1 MSIIRIEKTKD
12 YTVMSNY
19 HLREKGMSLKAKGLM
34 SLMLSLPDDWDYSI
48 AGLVAIC
55 KENETSI
62 KTALDELKEFGYLEV
77 IKKKPDETE
86 SGRLEYEYVLH
97 EQKQDTKKQGLE
109 NLGVEILGVEILG
122 LENPPQSNTNI
133 QSTKKLNTKNIK
145 ENTKEKEIFDFWN
158 SQHIQTHQKLTD
170 EMQKAIDK
178 ALKTYSMDEIKTAIQ
193 RYGTI
198 YNSNYYWHYQWRLD
212 DFLKQKNAL
221 PDFLDEGS
229 KWLNYKNR
237 RKDPK
242 VLHEQEY
249 TQEDYDGVFD
259 TFRNMA

>member
-19 HLREKGMSLKAKGLM
+19 HFKDKNLSLKAKGLM
-34 SLMLSLPDDWDYSI
+34 SLMLSLPDDWDYSV
-48 AGLVAIC
+48 AGLSKIC
-55 KENETSI
+55 LEGKDSITNALNE
-62 KTALDELKEFGYLEV
+62 LEQNGYLVREQNR
-77 IKKKPDETE
+77 TYN
-86 SGRLEYEYVLH
+86 GQFGGANYVLYENPFT
-97 EQKQDTKKQGLE
+97 EQPMAGNPMTA
-109 NLGVEILGVEILG
+109 
-122 LENPPQSNTNI
+122 NPPQLNTNI
-133 QSTKKLNTKNIK
+133 QSIKKLNTNNIK

-158 SQHIQTHQKLTD
+158 SQHIQTHQKLTG
-170 EMQKAIDK
+170 EMQKAIGK

-221 PDFLDEGS
+221 PSFLDEGS
-229 KWLNYKNR
+229 KWINYKNQ
-237 RKDPK
+237 RKDTK

-249 TQEDYDGVFD
+249 TQQDYDGVFD
-259 TFRNMA
+259 AFNNMA

>member
-1 MSIIRIEKTKD
+1 MSIIRVEKTKD

-19 HLREKGMSLKAKGLM
+19 HLREKDMSLKAKGLM

-62 KTALDELKEFGYLEV
+62 KTALDELKESGYLEV
-77 IKKKPDETE
+77 IKKKPNETE
-86 SGRLEYEYVLH
+86 SGRFEYKYVLH

-109 NLGVEILGVEILG
+109 NLGVEILG
-122 LENPPQSNTNI
+122 LENPPQLNTNI
-133 QSTKKLNTKNIK
+133 QSTKELNTKNIK
-145 ENTKEKEIFDFWN
+145 ENTKEKEIFDYWN
-158 SQHIQTHQKLTD
+158 SKKIIEHEKIDDHL
-170 EMQKAIDK
+170 KAIKD
-178 ALKTYSMDEIKTAIQ
+178 ALKENTVEQVKTYIDRYAKVIKDTSW
-193 RYGTI
+193 YFNTK
-198 YNSNYYWHYQWRLD
+198 WRLVE
-212 DFLKQKNAL
+212 FLKQKNAMN
-221 PDFLDEGS
+221 DFKDDGS

-259 TFRNMA
+259 AFNNMV

>member
-1 MSIIRIEKTKD
+1 MEHSFDVRIAKKYGIEEAIILNNIYFWIEKNKANNQHFYDGKYWTYNSKKAFADLFPYMNARQID
-12 YTVMSNY
+12 YAINNLVKNG
-19 HLREKGMSLKAKGLM
+19 LIEKGNYNKVGFDRTL
-34 SLMLSLPDDWDYSI
+34 WYSI
-48 AGLVAIC
+48 TELGY
-55 KENETSI
+55 SI
-62 KTALDELKEFGYLEV
+62 LQNCEMDITKSSNASNKIVEP
-77 IKKKPDETE
+77 IPDIN
-86 SGRLEYEYVLH
+86 
-97 EQKQDTKKQGLE
+97 KQIINKD
-109 NLGVEILGVEILG
+109 
-122 LENPPQSNTNI
+122 
-133 QSTKKLNTKNIK
+133 IK
-145 ENTKEKEIFDFWN
+145 EIQKKEEKYVEIFDFWN
-158 SQHIQTHQKLTD
+158 SQHIQTHKKLTD
-170 EMQKAIDK
+170 EMKKAIDK
-178 ALKTYSMDEIKTAIQ
+178 ALKTYSIEDIKTAIQ

-249 TQEDYDGVFD
+249 TQEDYDGLFD